1 MSSIIASLPLV
12 HPRREG
18 GLSALIGRVVSS
30 AAMQEVAQQIKHRPR
45 RSRKLPAEATM
56 LVVIAMN
63 LLTAMALE
71 LVVEHLWI
79 AAGWVLDEDPETPP
93 TKSAIRQ
100 ARERLGVRPIV
111 ALFHRCCRVLAT
123 PTTPGAFRFGLRL
136 MALDS
141 TIEEAPDTPE
151 NARAFGRYTNGSS
164 ASAFPQILGTYLVEC
179 GTHAII
185 DAVFGPCHGDP
196 HAAAR
201 RVLRIVDA
209 GMLLLWDCGFHSLT
223 LLRRCLE
230 RELSFV
236 GRVGSQVQYPA
247 WEILPD
253 GSYLA
258 HLTGAP
264 KPRSSR
270 HERTGLIRVVHYTL
284 TDPDRPGYQEDHRL
298 VTSLLDPVTAPAL
311 DLVLAYHERWELE
324 GVLDE
329 IDTHLRPSH
338 RPLRS
343 KKPLGVLQ
351 ELYGLLLAHYI
362 LRALM
367 YEAACRRDLDL
378 DRISFVRAR
387 TLLLTYVPILAV
399 VPVASQCALYDRLVA
414 AIAMRLVPPRED
426 RTNLRVVKRQ
436 RSRYHRKSP
445 GARCPPPHDR
455 PFATAIAI
463 LPPAGHDRPNLN

>member
-1 MSSIIASLPLV
+1 MSSIVESLPLV
-12 HPRREG
+12 HPRRKG
-18 GLSALIGRVVSS
+18 GLAALISRVVSS
-30 AAMQEVAQQIKHRPR
+30 AALQEIAQQCMHRLHR
-45 RSRKLPAEATM
+45 TRKLPAETTM
-56 LVVIAMN
+56 LLVIAMN
-63 LLTAMALE
+63 LLTTLALE
-71 LVVEHLWI
+71 SVAEHLWI
-79 AAGWVLDEDPETPP
+79 AAGWVLGEDAATPP
-93 TKSAIRQ
+93 TKSAISQ
-100 ARERLGVRPIV
+100 ARERLGVRPLV

-123 PTTPGAFRFGLRL
+123 PTTPGAFCFGLRL

-141 TIEEAPDTPE
+141 TIEEAADTPE
-151 NARAFGRYTNGSS
+151 NARAFGRSTNGSR
-164 ASAFPQILGTYLVEC
+164 ASAFPQVMGTYLIEC

-185 DAVFGPCHGDP
+185 DAIFGPCHGDP

-201 RVLRIVDA
+201 RLLRRADA
-209 GMLLLWDCGFHSLT
+209 GMLLLWDCGFHSIT

-247 WEILPD
+247 WECLSD

-264 KPRSSR
+264 RPRSPQPD
-270 HERTGLIRVVHYTL
+270 RTELIRVVHYTL
-284 TDPDRPGYQEDHRL
+284 TDPTRPGYQEDHRL

-324 GVLDE
+324 GALDE
-329 IDTHLRPSH
+329 IDTHLRPPH

-367 YEAACRRDLDL
+367 YEAATRRAIDP

-387 TLLLTYVPILAV
+387 ALLLTYVPMLAV
-399 VPVASQCALYDRLVA
+399 VPAATRCALYDRLVA

-426 RTNLRVVKRQ
+426 RSNPREVKRQ
-436 RSRYHRKSP
+436 RSRYRRKSP
-445 GARCPPPHDR
+445 DAHAPPPHDR
-455 PFATAIAI
+455 PFACAVAI
-463 LPPAGHDRPNLN
+463 LPPAGHDRSHLN

>member
-1 MSSIIASLPLV
+1 V
-12 HPRREG
+12 
-18 GLSALIGRVVSS
+18 
-30 AAMQEVAQQIKHRPR
+30 
-45 RSRKLPAEATM
+45 
-56 LVVIAMN
+56 
-63 LLTAMALE
+63 
-71 LVVEHLWI
+71 
-79 AAGWVLDEDPETPP
+79 
-93 TKSAIRQ
+93 
-100 ARERLGVRPIV
+100 
-111 ALFHRCCRVLAT
+111 
-123 PTTPGAFRFGLRL
+123 GAFRFGLRL

-141 TIEEAPDTPE
+141 TIEEVADTPE
-151 NARAFGRYTNGSS
+151 NSRAFGRHTNDFS
-164 ASAFPQILGTYLVEC
+164 ASAFPQVMGTYLVEC

-185 DAVFGPCHGDP
+185 DAVFGRCHGDP

-201 RVLRIVDA
+201 RLLRSVDA
-209 GMLLLWDCGFHSLT
+209 GMLLLWDCGFHSIT
-223 LLRRCLE
+223 LLRRCLDCG
-230 RELSFV
+230 LSFV

-264 KPRSSR
+264 RPRSPL
-270 HERTGLIRVVHYTL
+270 HDRTGLIRVVHYTL

-329 IDTHLRPSH
+329 IDTHLRPPH

-367 YEAACRRDLDL
+367 YEAACRSGLDP

-387 TLLLTYVPILAV
+387 TLLLTYVPMLAV
-399 VPVASQCALYDRLVA
+399 VPLSHQCALYDRLVA
-414 AIAMRLVPPRED
+414 AIALRVLPPRED
-426 RTNLRVVKRQ
+426 RTNPRVVKRQ
-436 RSRYHRKSP
+436 RSKYHRKP
-445 GARCPPPHDR
+445 PNARCPPPHDH
-455 PFATAIAI
+455 PFVTAIAI
-463 LPPAGHDRPNLN
+463 LPPAGHDRPHLN